1 MTLNRFGRAAASWAR
16 CSMVMAMAV
25 GCGSGS
31 TLPSQSTD
39 ERLMAHEASLRE
51 DDPNPFVFSF
61 DYQLASLYFV
71 PDRASHHDTF
81 AVPRHKAVALMLS
94 QVNNDYPCPNPA
106 FHPAPGQSL
115 FDFLSE
121 GLTEI
126 NDNVTV
132 LDVTGE
138 DT

>member
-1 MTLNRFGRAAASWAR
+1 MALDRFGRAPASWAR
-16 CSMVMAMAV
+16 CSLVMAMAV

-31 TLPSQSTD
+31 SLLSQATD
-39 ERLMAHEASLRE
+39 ERRMAHEASLGEE

-61 DYQLASLYFV
+61 D
-71 PDRASHHDTF
+71 SHAYGISMKEWAFNWT
-81 AVPRHKAVALMLS
+81 L
-94 QVNNDYPCPNPA
+94 CPNPA
-106 FHPAPGQSL
+106 LHPAPGQSP
-115 FDFLSE
+115 FDFFSE

-126 NDNVTV
+126 NGGITV